1 MQPGVVRHATT
12 RARHP
17 WRAALLVAG
26 PLFLLTGCADQ
37 PAPLTL
43 APHERLD
50 LENRS
55 LNLLLLAAES
65 EFPDVSCNAIEALV
79 RVAPRSAL
87 PAFRKA
93 AAAASPLVRYAGL
106 LALGELR
113 DRESLKALTAACND
127 PHEHVRL
134 AAAFAACRCGK
145 DSYVRLLF
153 GALRDAADENVR
165 ADAASLIGRLQD
177 RRAIKRLRAALTW
190 PANAKSKHVTLAID
204 GALAALGD
212 LRALRELNNYSQGD
226 PASRTD
232 ALLIL
237 ADLGNPEA
245 RDALR
250 YRLLSANEEYDE
262 ARLIAARGLGK
273 LGYRDGYD
281 LALRMLTFTDPNA
294 NPAPDNPRRTFT
306 VRSLAAHA
314 LAEIGDPR
322 ALPALRALAAA
333 QDDPR
338 LQVAAAYAVCR
349 ILAR

>member
-1 MQPGVVRHATT
+1 
-12 RARHP
+12 
-17 WRAALLVAG
+17 
-26 PLFLLTGCADQ
+26 
-37 PAPLTL
+37 
-43 APHERLD
+43 
-50 LENRS
+50 
-55 LNLLLLAAES
+55 
-65 EFPDVSCNAIEALV
+65 
-79 RVAPRSAL
+79 
-87 PAFRKA
+87 
-93 AAAASPLVRYAGL
+93 
-106 LALGELR
+106 
-113 DRESLKALTAACND
+113 
-127 PHEHVRL
+127 
-134 AAAFAACRCGK
+134 
-145 DSYVRLLF
+145 
-153 GALRDAADENVR
+153 
-165 ADAASLIGRLQD
+165 LIGRLQD
-177 RRAIKRLRAALTW
+177 PRAVKRLRAALTW
-190 PANAKSKHVTLAID
+190 PANAKSRHVTLAID

-212 LRALRELNNYSQGD
+212 LLALRELNNYSQGD

-245 RDALR
+245 YDALR

-294 NPAPDNPRRTFT
+294 NPAPDNPSRTFT